1 MYVVEMERKEREAAA
16 AVERAMVAIR
26 RRQQRR
32 TLARLA
38 RREQVAAAQDTAVH
52 GVVDVVEEEA
62 ESAGRAATV
71 SSVAAALGVDQ
82 PRASRLV
89 AAAVDAGLVRRLAD
103 QADGRRAPL
112 ALTAPGRD
120 QAERVHRFRRAV
132 FAEAMADW
140 SDAER
145 AEFAQLLTRFV
156 AALDDRQG

>member
-1 MYVVEMERKEREAAA
+1 MERKEREAAA

-38 RREQVAAAQDTAVH
+38 RREQVAAAPDTAVH
-52 GVVDVVEEEA
+52 GVLDVVEEA

-103 QADGRRAPL
+103 QADGRRALL

-132 FAEAMADW
+132 FAEAMANW

-145 AEFAQLLTRFV
+145 AEFARLLTRFV
-156 AALDDRQG
+156 AALDDQQGG